1 MIKIVGID
9 PGLAATGIG
18 VVSGR
23 GHRIEGYSFGCITT
37 SSSTPLAQ
45 RLDRIFTRLRQ
56 LFASEPPDLVVV
68 EAVFSLN
75 EYPKSGI
82 SLGQVSGAVHA
93 GGFPCRAGLDQVPV
107 REAKQILTG
116 NGNATKVQ
124 LEMAVRRR
132 LEHADPIRPFHASDA
147 LGLAIIGLFVRGAHA
162 PVGPGLSPPGCGRK
176 PAAALH
182 LAKNRRTAKERD
194 PVIGYISRQNSQKE
208 DRSFLLANQV
218 GYEVSGPGHGHG
230 VPGREKSSAMN
241 WPCTF
246 STSRPSDSPNRS

>member
-1 MIKIVGID
+1 MSRGGRGVAYAAAAPRGHRMVKIVGID

-18 VVSGR
+18 VVNGR

-37 SSSTPLAQ
+37 SSSTPLPQ

-82 SLGQVSGAVHA
+82 SLGQVSGAVLLAVSHA
-93 GGFPCRAGLDQVPV
+93 GPDWIELPV

-124 LEMAVRRR
+124 LELAVRRR

-147 LGLAIIGLFVRGAHA
+147 LGLAIIGFDRHGSRRSLPA
-162 PVGPGLSPPGCGRK
+162 SGCGRK
-176 PAAALH
+176 
-182 LAKNRRTAKERD
+182 
-194 PVIGYISRQNSQKE
+194 
-208 DRSFLLANQV
+208 
-218 GYEVSGPGHGHG
+218 
-230 VPGREKSSAMN
+230 
-241 WPCTF
+241 
-246 STSRPSDSPNRS
+246 